1 MANRSRS
8 SSVAAFLKALIRLFF
23 DVAFF
28 WHMRLW
34 AWWTRPSQKDIQ
46 LECLNSAR
54 YYEEWEAAA
63 FALDELFG
71 NDLWFENP
79 SSKHYDYRLIHSRLQ
94 YILEAREDD
103 DILGLVNLLRSG
115 LVRNLGNI
123 TAPRLYNRAYAGTKL
138 LIEDYITQ
146 VALAVEYVTAYPTSP
161 MYDTSLTNQ
170 AKLDLLH
177 DTRQA
182 LGRSVL
188 VLQGGSI
195 FGLCHIGVVKALHL
209 RGLLPRI
216 ISGTA
221 TGALMAALVGV
232 HNEDELLKFLSGEGI
247 DLTAFATRSDQM
259 AKNGNGG
266 FTQYGWFSTWFR
278 RAKRF
283 VTEGYLLD
291 SRVLEECVRANVGDL
306 TFMEAYQRTKRV
318 LNITVAPTGNG
329 MPSLLNYLTAPNV
342 LIWSAAL
349 ASNASDVLYS
359 PLTMKCKDES
369 GNIVPWAS
377 IHPVNLRPST
387 PSGYAAERDSPL
399 TRIAELF
406 NVNHFIVSQARPY
419 IAPFLRSDL
428 HSPKPGYKGR
438 SSLTASLMKVMV
450 MEVQHRL
457 HQLDSLGY
465 LPAQIRRFLLDENIP
480 GASLTLVPESAI
492 QDSILLAN
500 ISHVNRQD
508 WKHWPSVDTSYA
520 PCSSRE
526 SSEHSQPPRPPS
538 PPLLDRAIDDPEQP
552 TSIQTWRQVLKDWWV
567 ELLCLV
573 FATASLC
580 LVTIGLGLLNN
591 KPLASWHL
599 SISLN
604 AVVSALIVATK
615 AALIYATACC
625 LGQLKWH
632 HFQHSLHARSLYD
645 LKTFDEASKGPLG
658 AVKLIFRLRRVSL
671 LAWFGGAI
679 VVAAVFM
686 EVFGQQVLGF
696 VNKSVVV
703 EGGMAGFP
711 VTQHLSS
718 QNSWYLDYTMM
729 SELQEL
735 LLAAIFKG
743 DATPG
748 FECSTAECT
757 WPASA
762 TLGICSQCVDVTETS
777 TGACEGDSKNL
788 DCSFEVPGFGTL
800 GGTVQPGGPMP
811 LINTT
816 TMDGVYD
823 ATPSFYN
830 FSTLVV
836 AESTNWTAKLTTCEL
851 SWCTWTFDNA
861 TSKGTDLDLGTAKQ
875 HPLQFTGTWDKTN
888 ATLNLDDTQSVCTVL
903 GDYPAGLNNTF
914 TISQGKE
921 YFLKYAVRLIL
932 KAGYQGADFYTQLT
946 LATSSLDYTDTAA
959 MSSNLAAFMT
969 NALRTQDGMQS
980 VASIMGYKSLK
991 DTAKDNPSQLG
1002 DPVSLKAETSNTE
1015 PTEKDRPNKSG
1026 DGHKSLK
1033 DLAQE
1038 NPTQL
1043 GDPVSLKAETS
1054 DTEPTENDRGAS
1066 KAHPEK
1072 TGKPK
1077 L

>member
-1 MANRSRS
+1 M
-8 SSVAAFLKALIRLFF
+8 
-23 DVAFF
+23 
-28 WHMRLW
+28 
-34 AWWTRPSQKDIQ
+34 
-46 LECLNSAR
+46 ER
-54 YYEEWEAAA
+54 Y
-63 FALDELFG
+63 
-71 NDLWFENP
+71 
-79 SSKHYDYRLIHSRLQ
+79 
-94 YILEAREDD
+94 
-103 DILGLVNLLRSG
+103 
-115 LVRNLGNI
+115 
-123 TAPRLYNRAYAGTKL
+123 
-138 LIEDYITQ
+138 
-146 VALAVEYVTAYPTSP
+146 
-161 MYDTSLTNQ
+161 
-170 AKLDLLH
+170 
-177 DTRQA
+177 
-182 LGRSVL
+182 
-188 VLQGGSI
+188 
-195 FGLCHIGVVKALHL
+195 
-209 RGLLPRI
+209 
-216 ISGTA
+216 
-221 TGALMAALVGV
+221 
-232 HNEDELLKFLSGEGI
+232 
-247 DLTAFATRSDQM
+247 
-259 AKNGNGG
+259 
-266 FTQYGWFSTWFR
+266 
-278 RAKRF
+278 
-283 VTEGYLLD
+283 
-291 SRVLEECVRANVGDL
+291 
-306 TFMEAYQRTKRV
+306 
-318 LNITVAPTGNG
+318 
-329 MPSLLNYLTAPNV
+329 
-342 LIWSAAL
+342 
-349 ASNASDVLYS
+349 
-359 PLTMKCKDES
+359 
-369 GNIVPWAS
+369 
-377 IHPVNLRPST
+377 
-387 PSGYAAERDSPL
+387 
-399 TRIAELF
+399 
-406 NVNHFIVSQARPY
+406 
-419 IAPFLRSDL
+419 
-428 HSPKPGYKGR
+428 
-438 SSLTASLMKVMV
+438 
-450 MEVQHRL
+450 
-457 HQLDSLGY
+457 
-465 LPAQIRRFLLDENIP
+465 
-480 GASLTLVPESAI
+480 SAI

-538 PPLLDRAIDDPEQP
+538 PPLLDRAIEDPEQP
-552 TSIQTWRQVLKDWWV
+552 TSVQTWRQVLRDWWI
-567 ELLCLV
+567 ELLCLL

-591 KPLASWHL
+591 KPLASWHW

-615 AALIYATACC
+615 AALIYDTACC

-632 HFQHSLHARSLYD
+632 HFQHSLRARSLYD
-645 LKTFDEASKGPLG
+645 LKMFDEASKGPLG
-658 AVKLIFRLRRVSL
+658 AVILIFRLRRVSFV
-671 LAWFGGAI
+671 AWFGGAI

-762 TLGICSQCVDVTETS
+762 TLGICSQCVDVTGTS
-777 TGACEGDSKNL
+777 TGACEADSKNL

-851 SWCTWTFDNA
+851 SWCAWTFDNA

-888 ATLNLDDTQSVCTVL
+888 ATLNLDDTQSVCTIL

-980 VASIMGYKSLK
+980 VGTAWQSITFIHVRWVCLSLPAALVLAAGILLFLTIVQSRRHDTVLWKTSLLAFLFCSTHTWKTDASAHEEDKIRSLR
-991 DTAKDNPSQLG
+991 AME
-1002 DPVSLKAETSNTE
+1002 V
-1015 PTEKDRPNKSG
+1015 
-1026 DGHKSLK
+1026 
-1033 DLAQE
+1033 
-1038 NPTQL
+1038 
-1043 GDPVSLKAETS
+1043 
-1054 DTEPTENDRGAS
+1054 AS
-1066 KAHPEK
+1066 KRMEA
-1072 TGKPK
+1072 K
-1077 L
+1077 LERDDQGRYQLVQI

>member
-1 MANRSRS
+1 MATRSRS

-259 AKNGNGG
+259 AKNGNSG
-266 FTQYGWFSTWFR
+266 FIQHRWFSTWFR

-318 LNITVAPTGNG
+318 LNITVAPMGNG
-329 MPSLLNYLTAPNV
+329 MPNLLNYLTAPNV

-349 ASNASDVLYS
+349 ASNASDALYS

-377 IHPVNLRPST
+377 THPINLRPST
-387 PSGYAAERDSPL
+387 PSGYASERDSPL

-438 SSLTASLMKVMV
+438 SSLTTSLMKVMV

-480 GASLTLVPESAI
+480 GASLTLVPEYWS
-492 QDSILLAN
+492 SI
-500 ISHVNRQD
+500 
-508 WKHWPSVDTSYA
+508 DTSYA
-520 PCSSRE
+520 PPSSRE
-526 SSEHSQPPRPPS
+526 SSEHSQSRRPSSTGPN
-538 PPLLDRAIDDPEQP
+538 PETEDPERR
-552 TSIQTWRQVLKDWWV
+552 TRDHAWYQVFKDWWV
-567 ELLCLV
+567 ELLCLA

-591 KPLASWHL
+591 KPLTSWHL

-658 AVKLIFRLRRVSL
+658 AVKLIFRLRRVSFV
-671 LAWFGGAI
+671 AWFGGAI

-696 VNKSVVV
+696 VNKNVVV

-777 TGACEGDSKNL
+777 TGACEGDPKNL
-788 DCSFEVPGFGTL
+788 DCSFEVPGYGTL

-816 TMDGVYD
+816 TIDGVYD
-823 ATPSFYN
+823 ATPRFYN

-836 AESTNWTAKLTTCEL
+836 AASTNWTAKLTTCEL
-851 SWCTWTFDNA
+851 SWCAWTFENA
-861 TSKGTDLDLGTAKQ
+861 TSKGTDFDFGTAKQ
-875 HPLQFTGTWDKTN
+875 YALQFTGTWNKTN

-969 NALRTQDGMQS
+969 NALRTQDGTQA
-980 VASIMGYKSLK
+980 VASNHPSISIMGYRSLK

-1043 GDPVSLKAETS
+1043 GDPVSLRAETS

>member
-1 MANRSRS
+1 MATRIRN
-8 SSVAAFLKALIRLFF
+8 SSVAAFLKALIRLFC

-259 AKNGNGG
+259 AKNSDSG
-266 FTQYGWFSTWFR
+266 FVQHGWISTWFR

-318 LNITVAPTGNG
+318 LNITVAPMGNG
-329 MPSLLNYLTAPNV
+329 MPNLLNYLTAPNV

-377 IHPVNLRPST
+377 THPINPRPTT
-387 PSGYAAERDSPL
+387 PSGYASERDSPL

-406 NVNHFIVSQARPY
+406 NANHFIVSQARPY

-438 SSLTASLMKVMV
+438 SSLTNSLIKVMV

-480 GASLTLVPESAI
+480 GASLTLVPEVKFT
-492 QDSILLAN
+492 DFFRLLEN
-500 ISHVNRQD
+500 PTRQSVEYWISRGEKMV
-508 WKHWPSVDTSYA
+508 WPAVDA
-520 PCSSRE
+520 
-526 SSEHSQPPRPPS
+526 
-538 PPLLDRAIDDPEQP
+538 
-552 TSIQTWRQVLKDWWV
+552 LK
-567 ELLCLV
+567 
-573 FATASLC
+573 
-580 LVTIGLGLLNN
+580 
-591 KPLASWHL
+591 
-599 SISLN
+599 
-604 AVVSALIVATK
+604 
-615 AALIYATACC
+615 
-625 LGQLKWH
+625 LKWH

-645 LKTFDEASKGPLG
+645 LKTFDEASKGPLE
-658 AVKLIFRLRRVSL
+658 AIKLIFRLRRVSFV
-671 LAWFGGAI
+671 AWFGGT
-679 VVAAVFM
+679 VVAAAVFM

-703 EGGMAGFP
+703 EGSMAQFP
-711 VTQHLSS
+711 VTQHLSP

-729 SELQEL
+729 SGLQEL

-743 DATPG
+743 DATPA
-748 FECSTAECT
+748 FECSTANCT
-757 WPASA
+757 WPSSA
-762 TLGICSQCVDVTETS
+762 TLGICSQCVDVTQNS
-777 TGACEGDSKNL
+777 TGSCEGDSKYL
-788 DCSFEVPGFGTL
+788 DCSYEVPGFGTL

-851 SWCTWTFDNA
+851 SWCAWTFDNA
-861 TSKGTDLDLGTAKQ
+861 TSKGTALNLGATKQ
-875 HPLQFTGTWDKTN
+875 YPLQLTGTWDITN
-888 ATLNLDDTQSVCTVL
+888 GTFDDTQSVCTTI

-969 NALRTQDGMQS
+969 NALRTQDGMQA
-980 VASIMGYKSLK
+980 VGTAWQSITFIHVRWVWLSLPAALVLAAGVLLFSTIIQSRRH
-991 DTAKDNPSQLG
+991 DTVLWKT
-1002 DPVSLKAETSNTE
+1002 SLLAFLFCSTHTWKIDSTTHED
-1015 PTEKDRPNKSG
+1015 KIR
-1026 DGHKSLK
+1026 SLS
-1033 DLAQE
+1033 AME
-1038 NPTQL
+1038 M
-1043 GDPVSLKAETS
+1043 
-1054 DTEPTENDRGAS
+1054 AS
-1066 KAHPEK
+1066 KRMEA
-1072 TGKPK
+1072 K
-1077 L
+1077 LERDEQGRYQLVQI